1 MTNSNDDDDE
11 FLDSLNDD
19 DDEQSGY
26 DLNEM
31 ISITHKNMSEVVDS
45 LQAVFPEIDKL
56 FFEQLCLSVLN
67 QEMLFADFMVKVE
80 KQVADELEKNLKTLI
95 DAGDAEMGVDEKTGE
110 VVYWLTPQGKET
122 AEQVERLLKKEIEDF
137 FGENETPE
145 ED

>member
-1 MTNSNDDDDE
+1 MTNNNDDDE

-19 DDEQSGY
+19 DDEQGGY

-45 LQAVFPEIDKL
+45 LQDVFPEIDKL

-67 QEMLFADFMVKVE
+67 QEMLFADFMAKVE

-95 DAGDAEMGVDEKTGE
+95 DVGDAEMGVDEKTGE